1 MKRRDRVAAM
11 AFFLAFNVGC
21 VPKET
26 ETSSGVGGSSPAGG
40 TGGTGNRAGTGP
52 GGSAGGGA
60 GTIAGSSGT
69 GGAGGLAGTS
79 SGEAG
84 TGGVAGS
91 RGGSGGNG
99 GNGGSIGRGG
109 VGGLGGQSGAAGTGG
124 SSGTGGVAGR
134 GGAGG
139 TGGAAGRGGST
150 GTGGATGGAAGGATG
165 QGPCDIYQA
174 AGTPCV
180 AAHST
185 TRALFAAYNGPI
197 YQVRK
202 DSSLTNHG
210 SGGTTMDI
218 LPLSPGGV
226 ANSASQDAF
235 CSGTICTISK
245 IYDQSPQHN
254 DLIVAPISAFLP
266 ATSGSPPPTSQ
277 LGKPGGGY
285 EADATKGQTTLNGK
299 KVYGVYVVAL
309 PNYIAVRGPN
319 VAYRVLKTTGV
330 AKGTEPEAMYMVF
343 DGKRYGSAC
352 CFDYGN
358 AEVVPT
364 AGANMTMEALYW
376 GSDTYWG
383 GPGDGKGG
391 PWIAADFEN
400 GMFKGS
406 SKSTIASATSIKG
419 LAFVTGMLK
428 GYTEN
433 RFVLKYGD
441 AQQAKLNVTWDGPRP
456 TGYETKKLEGS
467 IILGTGGDGSDG
479 NDGTFWEGAM
489 TAGVPPDA
497 TDTAVQANIAAAG
510 YGR

>member
-1 MKRRDRVAAM
+1 MSSGGATGSGGSPATGGATGSGGNAATGG
-11 AFFLAFNVGC
+11 ATGSGGNAATGGASGSGGS
-21 VPKET
+21 PASGGAT
-26 ETSSGVGGSSPAGG
+26 GSGGTSSSGGAPA
-40 TGGTGNRAGTGP
+40 TGGA
-52 GGSAGGGA
+52 GGSAGG
-60 GTIAGSSGT
+60 
-69 GGAGGLAGTS
+69 AGGRGGSAGNS
-79 SGEAG
+79 
-84 TGGVAGS
+84 GVAG
-91 RGGSGGNG
+91 RGGSGGNVG
-99 GNGGSIGRGG
+99 SGGSGG
-109 VGGLGGQSGAAGTGG
+109 VNAGGG
-124 SSGTGGVAGR
+124 S
-134 GGAGG
+134 
-139 TGGAAGRGGST
+139 
-150 GTGGATGGAAGGATG
+150 G

-174 AGTPCV
+174 ANTPCV

-185 TRALFAAYNGPI
+185 TRALYGAYNGPI

-202 DSSLTNHG
+202 NSSLTNHG
-210 SGGTTMDI
+210 TGGATMDI
-218 LPLSPGGV
+218 MPLGPGGV

-245 IYDQSPQHN
+245 IYDQSAQHN

-266 ATSGSPPPTSQ
+266 ATSGSPPPSSQ
-277 LGKPGGGY
+277 LGQPGGGY
-285 EADATKGQTTLNGK
+285 EADATKGGTTLNGK

-319 VAYRVLKTTGV
+319 VAYRILKTTGV

-343 DGKRYGSAC
+343 DGKRYSGAC

-358 AEVVPT
+358 AETVPT

-400 GMFKGS
+400 GMYKGS
-406 SKSTIASATSIKG
+406 SKTTIASATSIKG

-441 AQQAKLNVTWDGPRP
+441 AQQTKLNVTWDGPRP
-456 TGYETKKLEGS
+456 AGYETKQLQGS

-489 TAGVPPDA
+489 TAGVPADSV
-497 TDTAVQANIAAAG
+497 DNAVQANIAAAG
-510 YGR
+510 YGK